1 MKKLPFLI
9 LFLSISAYSQYFTT
23 ISGGLSLAI
32 GDESEYLKPGPF
44 ASFESNVLLNKHFG
58 IGGHIEY
65 NWIISDTSK
74 VIADREGYHIF
85 DIGLVPKLHIPVNK
99 DFNFSFEIDPAY
111 LLILAYAEIEDE
123 GTISESASGF
133 MITYGTG
140 ITFRKLSLAFKIKT
154 GYFTI
159 DNGYDDSLNNM
170 NLLTFSIGYRFQ

>member
-1 MKKLPFLI
+1 MNKLPFLI

-32 GDESEYLKPGPF
+32 GDNSEYVKPGPF
-44 ASFESNVLLNKHFG
+44 ASFETNVLLNKYFG

-65 NWIISDTSK
+65 SWIISDTSR
-74 VIADREGYHIF
+74 VTVNRGGFHIF
-85 DIGLVPKLHIPVNK
+85 DIGLVPKLYIPVNK

-111 LLILAYAEIEDE
+111 LLILAYADIEEE
-123 GTISESASGF
+123 GTVSESASGF

-140 ITFRKLSLAFKIKT
+140 ISFKRLYLAFKIKT
-154 GYFTI
+154 GYFTV
-159 DNGYDDSLNNM
+159 DNGYNSFNNI

>member
-9 LFLSISAYSQYFTT
+9 LFLSISSYSQYYTT

-32 GDESEYLKPGPF
+32 GDKSEYVKPGPF
-44 ASFESNVLLNKHFG
+44 ASFETNVLLNKYFG

-65 NWIISDTSK
+65 NWLISDM
-74 VIADREGYHIF
+74 VDRGGYHIF
-85 DIGLVPKLHIPVNK
+85 DIGLVPKLYIPVNK

-111 LLILAYAEIEDE
+111 LLILAYAEIEGE
-123 GTISESASGF
+123 GTVSETASGF
-133 MITYGTG
+133 MMTYGTG
-140 ITFRKLSLAFKIKT
+140 ISFKKLFLAFKIKT

-159 DNGYDDSLNNM
+159 DNGYDDSFNNM